1 MKVNILATGSKCNC
15 VLATFADYERII
27 FDFGNSA
34 GRFDTGAMFLC
45 NQRDFRGF
53 PTLDFDYYVDVNGKR
68 IKKRIDD
75 VLITHAHKD
84 HSGDWD
90 KIKGFDF
97 PKTLSVKEFPVI
109 HDVENRGFVVMN
121 DKTRE
126 GVIYATDYSEIPQNS
141 FDFLL
146 KLVGFKEWKWFACL
160 ELSYCDFLYKKLPD
174 IQRFGLNRH
183 CSDVRFFDYA
193 KKILE
198 VNDKVNI
205 VTLHAS
211 ARQSEY
217 IEGAYK
223 SGEVCPPDWCRE
235 QFYKRFAGASVR
247 FGEASGMWG
256 TYNYI
261 ERV

>member
-1 MKVNILATGSKCNC
+1 MKINILATGSKCNC

-27 FDFGNSA
+27 FDFGNSL
-34 GRFDTGAMFLC
+34 GRHDTGALYLC
-45 NQRDFRGF
+45 NQLDFRGF
-53 PTLDFDYYVDVNGKR
+53 PMVDFDYVTINGKR
-68 IKKRIDD
+68 VKKRIDD
-75 VLITHAHKD
+75 VLITHAHRD

-160 ELSYCDFLYKKLPD
+160 ELSYCEWLYKKLPD
-174 IQRFGLNRH
+174 NQRFGLDRH
-183 CSDVRFFDYA
+183 CSDVRFFEYA

-217 IEGAYK
+217 IEGANK
-223 SGEVCPPDWCRE
+223 SGEVCPPDWCRKR
-235 QFYKRFAGASVR
+235 FYKRFAGASVR
-247 FGEASGMWG
+247 FGEASGMCG
-256 TYNYI
+256 PYNYI

>member
-1 MKVNILATGSKCNC
+1 MKVNIIATGSKCNC
-15 VLATFADYERII
+15 VLATFADNRRIM
-27 FDFGNSA
+27 FDFG
-34 GRFDTGAMFLC
+34 TGALEKC
-45 NQRDFRGF
+45 LQEDFRGYKMIDF
-53 PTLDFDYYVDVNGKR
+53 ATL
-68 IKKRIDD
+68 DD

-84 HSGDWD
+84 HCGDFD

-126 GVIYATDYSEIPQNS
+126 GVIYATDYSEIPQKS

-146 KLVGFKEWKWFACL
+146 KLFGFKTWKWMAML

-174 IQRFGLNRH
+174 NQRFGLDRH

-193 KKILE
+193 KKMLE
-198 VNDKVNI
+198 VNDNVNI

-217 IEGAYK
+217 IEGANK

-235 QFYKRFAGASVR
+235 QFYKRFGGASVR

-261 ERV
+261 ESL

>member
-15 VLATFADYERII
+15 VLATFADNRRSM
-27 FDFGNSA
+27 FDFG
-34 GRFDTGAMFLC
+34 TGALEKC
-45 NQRDFRGF
+45 LHDDFRGF
-53 PTLDFDYYVDVNGKR
+53 KMIDFATL
-68 IKKRIDD
+68 DD

-146 KLVGFKEWKWFACL
+146 KLVGFKEWRWFACL

-174 IQRFGLNRH
+174 NQRFGLDRH

-193 KKILE
+193 KKMLE

-217 IEGAYK
+217 IEGANK
-223 SGEVCPPDWCRE
+223 SGDVCPPDWCRE

-261 ERV
+261 ERK